1 MVHHCITPFNVNSLC
16 LNSILIHLYTNIKVN
31 NDWEANHMQ
40 ALYINFPLI
49 VGVFIGGVGI
59 KHLVRIANTTSLL
72 LLEWGSF
79 LTIINWV
86 YLCDCHIQSVSFSFS
101 PISITYIYLS
111 KYRII
116 SNSYLNNNCYSYALY
131 VCSQFTRIH
140 LSFSSLL

>member
-1 MVHHCITPFNVNSLC
+1 
-16 LNSILIHLYTNIKVN
+16 
-31 NDWEANHMQ
+31 MQ

-86 YLCDCHIQSVSFSFS
+86 YLCGCHIQSLSFSFS
-101 PISITYIYLS
+101 PISI
-111 KYRII
+111 
-116 SNSYLNNNCYSYALY
+116 N
-131 VCSQFTRIH
+131 IH
-140 LSFSSLL
+140 IFIQVQNHF

>member
-1 MVHHCITPFNVNSLC
+1 MFLYNSLVLELFLYVALMYDCSFNVMVHHCITPFNVKSLC
-16 LNSILIHLYTNIKVN
+16 LNSILIHLYTNTKVN

-40 ALYINFPLI
+40 ALYINLPLI

-86 YLCDCHIQSVSFSFS
+86 YLCDCHIQSLSFSFS
-101 PISITYIYLS
+101 PISINKHIF
-111 KYRII
+111 IQVQ
-116 SNSYLNNNCYSYALY
+116 NH
-131 VCSQFTRIH
+131 F
-140 LSFSSLL
+140 